1 MKGENKRLWDGEEGK
16 AMNLP
21 LKTRDWPMEW
31 HLKWQERAAIREF
44 DGGMLRKY
52 AEIAAEA
59 EIRKQAM
66 EESHVDR

>member
-1 MKGENKRLWDGEEGK
+1 
-16 AMNLP
+16 
-21 LKTRDWPMEW
+21 MEW
-31 HLKWQERAAIREF
+31 FMAFSERAAIREF